1 MLNKVTTL
9 AIGSPQFANVKLAA
23 MASQSGAAAAW
34 HSIAESDPVSAL
46 SQVSGDFAVGV
57 RSTSGRTLLAVD
69 RFAIHSLCYR
79 IVGTELRF
87 AARADELADP
97 STDIDP
103 QAILDY
109 LFFHTI
115 PSPRTVF
122 SGVFRLPPA
131 HYALFE
137 NGNLTV
143 APYWIPRFEEVRNPN
158 FDELKSEFLDILRS
172 SVATQ
177 LNHDKPACFLSG
189 GTDSSTVA
197 GMMAAI
203 GKQPPSSYSIGFDA
217 AGYDEMSYARIAAK
231 RFHTDHHE
239 YYVTPNDLV
248 KSIGKVASHY
258 DQPFGNS
265 SALPAYYCALMAKN
279 DGVTKILAGDG
290 GDELFGGN
298 TRYALQRIFGWYAM
312 VPEAVRT
319 RMMEPFFGASIIKK
333 MPLLKKGSGYIEQA
347 RVPMPDRI
355 HMYNLMHR
363 LGMGNILT
371 PAFLSLVDT
380 KAPVAQLGL
389 AWEMPQTDNALNRN
403 LSFDWR
409 YTLAENDLP
418 KVCGTAKLAG
428 LEVGF
433 PFLDQRL
440 LDFSLRLPASYK
452 LKGFKL
458 RWFFKEALRG
468 LLPNEIITK
477 KKHGFGLPFGV
488 WATHHPALRTLAVD
502 SLNQLADRGVIRR
515 DFIEE
520 LLERH
525 LPTHPGYYGEMVW
538 ILMMLEQWLQAHA
551 PAYRIV

>member
-1 MLNKVTTL
+1 MPNTVTTL
-9 AIGSPQFANVKLAA
+9 ALGRPHFANTTLAA
-23 MASQSGAAAAW
+23 TALQSGAAAAW
-34 HSIAESDPVSAL
+34 RLIAESDPVAGL
-46 SQVSGDFAVGV
+46 AQVSGDFAVGV
-57 RSTSGRTLLAVD
+57 HSNAGRTFLAVD
-69 RFAIHSLCYR
+69 RFAIRSLCYR
-79 IVGTELRF
+79 VVGAQLHF
-87 AARADELADP
+87 ASRADALAGP
-97 STDIDP
+97 NAEIDP

-122 SGVFRLPPA
+122 KDVFRLPPA
-131 HYALFE
+131 HYALFD

-158 FDELKSEFLDILRS
+158 FDDLKAEFLEVLRS
-172 SVATQ
+172 AVATQ
-177 LNHDKPACFLSG
+177 LDDGKVACFLSG

-197 GMMAAI
+197 GMMAAV

-239 YYVTPNDLV
+239 YYVTPDDLV
-248 KSIGKVASHY
+248 KSIGMVASHY

-279 DGVTKILAGDG
+279 DGVSKILAGDG

-298 TRYALQRIFGWYAM
+298 TRYAMQRIFGWYAI

-333 MPLLKKGSGYIEQA
+333 TPFLKKGSGYIEQA
-347 RVPMPDRI
+347 LVPMPDRI
-355 HMYNLMHR
+355 HMYNLMYR

-380 KAPVAQLGL
+380 NAPVAQLGL
-389 AWEMPQTDNALNRN
+389 AWELPQAGNALNRN
-403 LSFDWR
+403 LAFDWR

-418 KVCGTAKLAG
+418 KVCGTTQLAG

-440 LDFSLRLPASYK
+440 LDFSLKLPASYK

-468 LLPNEIITK
+468 FLPDEIITK

-488 WATHHPALRTLAVD
+488 WATRHPALRSLAME

-515 DFIEE
+515 DFIDE
-520 LLERH
+520 LLVHH

-551 PAYRIV
+551 PAYRIA